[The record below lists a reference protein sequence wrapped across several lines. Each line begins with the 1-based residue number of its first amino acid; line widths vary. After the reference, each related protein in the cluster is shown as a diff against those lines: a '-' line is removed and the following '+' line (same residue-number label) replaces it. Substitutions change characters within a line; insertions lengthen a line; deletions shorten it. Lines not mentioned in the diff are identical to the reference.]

1 MVSTL
6 CAIIPSYYLCSI
18 KKFMNDI
25 DVSLYV
31 LEFGTRVILAYV
43 RMMSK
48 NTIKYC
54 ISTK

>member
-6 CAIIPSYYLCSI
+6 CAIIPYYYLCSI